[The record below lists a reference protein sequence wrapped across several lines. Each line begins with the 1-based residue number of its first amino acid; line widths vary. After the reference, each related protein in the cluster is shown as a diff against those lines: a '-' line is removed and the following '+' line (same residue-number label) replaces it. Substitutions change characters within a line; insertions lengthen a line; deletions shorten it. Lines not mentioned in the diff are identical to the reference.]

1 MRMRSNAELVVLN
14 YTVCRILLNADGRMR
29 SNAVRYSDW
38 MRRSNADAVECG
50 SSCIELHCIQS
61 AEVARMRMRLNAD
74 AVECECGRI

>member
-1 MRMRSNAELVVLN
+1 MRMQSNADAVE
-14 YTVCRILLNADGRMR
+14 CRCGRILLNADGRMR